1 MEPGMLPAPPEP
13 IQKAN
18 LPMSNIL
25 TIPRLYFSPCKY
37 TALMRMKSFSRG
49 LFAIYL
55 GLAGII
61 ASVSLWII
69 DQHQHAKL
77 LTLWGSD
84 PLWGRQDE
92 LPLIALLIISA
103 LISMVGLVLVVS
115 AYRKK
120 QN

>member
-18 LPMSNIL
+18 LTMSDII

-37 TALMRMKSFSRG
+37 TTLMRMKSFSRG
-49 LFAIYL
+49 LFAIYF

-84 PLWGRQDE
+84 PLWGRQDG
-92 LPLIALLIISA
+92 LIALLIISA

>member
-1 MEPGMLPAPPEP
+1 
-13 IQKAN
+13 
-18 LPMSNIL
+18 
-25 TIPRLYFSPCKY
+25 
-37 TALMRMKSFSRG
+37 MKSFSRG

-61 ASVSLWII
+61 ASVSLWIV
-69 DQHQHAKL
+69 DQHQHSKL

-84 PLWGRQDE
+84 PFWGRPDE
-92 LPLIALLIISA
+92 LHLIELLIVSA
-103 LISMVGLVLVVS
+103 LISIVGLALVVS

>member
-1 MEPGMLPAPPEP
+1 MLGAPPEP
-13 IQKAN
+13 MQKAN
-18 LPMSNIL
+18 LPMSNII

-37 TALMRMKSFSRG
+37 TTLMRMKSFSRG
-49 LFAIYL
+49 LFAIYF

-69 DQHQHAKL
+69 DQHQHSKL
-77 LTLWGSD
+77 LTPWGSD
-84 PLWGRQDE
+84 PLWCRQGE
-92 LPLIALLIISA
+92 LPLIALPIISA
-103 LISMVGLVLVVS
+103 LISIVGLLLVVS